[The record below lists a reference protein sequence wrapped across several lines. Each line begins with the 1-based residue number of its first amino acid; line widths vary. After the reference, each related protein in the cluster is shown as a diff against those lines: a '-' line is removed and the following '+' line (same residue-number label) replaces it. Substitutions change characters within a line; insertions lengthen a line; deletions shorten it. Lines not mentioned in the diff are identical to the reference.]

1 MSAHAR
7 NVNYQQP
14 RGQPDFTY
22 RPAASAGRPYS
33 SESAVSPIFSK
44 SLEQLL
50 AKSGPSV
57 PQGYA
62 SQPAAPGLTAQQYY
76 QEQAEPQAV
85 TYSRPSVSSAGVAP
99 SADSQKVCVLVYASL
114 NKLSSLI

>member
-14 RGQPDFTY
+14 RGSPDFTY
-22 RPAASAGRPYS
+22 RPAGSAARPYG
-33 SESAVSPIFSK
+33 SESAVSPLFSK
-44 SLEQLL
+44 SLQQLL

-57 PQGYA
+57 PQEYV

-85 TYSRPSVSSAGVAP
+85 TYSRPSVPSAGAAP
-99 SADSQKVCVLVYASL
+99 SADSQKVSVLNESQ
-114 NKLSSLI
+114 